1 VPEIV
6 TPGAQSAAYMNQ
18 KDLDR
23 FREVLQR
30 LQARIRGDVQH
41 LSTEALD
48 GNGDSRSPTHMA
60 ELGTSTFE
68 QDFSLRV
75 MEGDQEVLEQIR
87 DALRKMDSGNF
98 GLCEGCLEDGK
109 SHSKASIPKA
119 RLNAIP
125 YARNCVACEER
136 RESHFRY

>member
-1 VPEIV
+1 
-6 TPGAQSAAYMNQ
+6 MNQ

-23 FREVLQR
+23 YREVLLR

-87 DALRKMDSGNF
+87 DALKKVETGTY
-98 GLCEGCLEDGK
+98 GLCEGCIEEGK
-109 SHSKASIPKA
+109 PHTKAAIPKA
-119 RLNAIP
+119 RLKEIP

-136 RESHFRY
+136 RESQFRY

>member
-1 VPEIV
+1 
-6 TPGAQSAAYMNQ
+6 MNQ

-23 FREVLQR
+23 YREVLLR
-30 LQARIRGDVQH
+30 LQSRIRGDVQH

-75 MEGDQEVLEQIR
+75 MEGDQEILEQIR
-87 DALRKMDSGNF
+87 DALKKMETGTF
-98 GLCEGCLEDGK
+98 GLCEGCLEEGRTNSK
-109 SHSKASIPKA
+109 SVIPKA

-125 YARNCVACEER
+125 YARNCVTCEER
-136 RESHFRY
+136 RESQFRY

>member
-1 VPEIV
+1 
-6 TPGAQSAAYMNQ
+6 MNQ

-23 FREVLQR
+23 FRTLLQR
-30 LQARIRGDVQH
+30 LQTRIRGDVQH

-48 GNGDSRSPTHMA
+48 ANGDSRSPTHMA
-60 ELGTSTFE
+60 ELGTSTFD

-87 DALRKMDSGNF
+87 DALKKLAAGSF
-98 GLCEGCLEDGK
+98 GLCEGCLEEGK
-109 SHSKASIPKA
+109 SNSKAVIPKA

-125 YARNCVACEER
+125 YARNCVSCEER